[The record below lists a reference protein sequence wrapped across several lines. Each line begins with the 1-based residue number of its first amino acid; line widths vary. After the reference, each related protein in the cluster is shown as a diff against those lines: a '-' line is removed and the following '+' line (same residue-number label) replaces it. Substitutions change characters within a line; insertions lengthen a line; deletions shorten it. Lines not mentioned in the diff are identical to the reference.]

1 MKNTQK
7 IILSFVFVL
16 GMAFL
21 THYFFVQ
28 RIESKERELASF
40 SERNTTPQIKWEQKI
55 ADELSESTATQ
66 VSVKPNWQDLLVYEY
81 LSGHYDVTVRQGQI
95 EKMQLQPAMNGV
107 RFQTKDFMEKFGHQI
122 KSFATYKIER
132 TSSNNEHVQLFDQ
145 TGSQAGSVQIQRDDK
160 GLVKD
165 ISFQ

>member
-122 KSFATYKIER
+122 KSFATYKIEK
-132 TSSNNEHVQLFDQ
+132 TSSNNEHVQLFDK